1 MKKEFTLGIDIDGT
15 VTDPYTFIPHL
26 NQYFNKKLTYDD
38 VITYNLLELY
48 EITEQQYREWYK
60 LHGEK
65 IYEKAPLALE
75 AKETLHQL
83 QVDYNLIYVSA
94 RDEKY
99 RFATMK
105 WFKQNDIP
113 YDEVILTGSP
123 HKCKQIENYQI
134 DLFLEDNYD
143 AAIHMAKQIEIPL
156 FLFDT
161 PYNQGSL
168 PDNVIRVYSWSE
180 AKSLINDYAKKQD
193 Y

>member
-1 MKKEFTLGIDIDGT
+1 MQKEFTLGIDIDGT

-26 NQYFNKKLTYDD
+26 NQYFNKQLTYDD

-48 EITEQQYREWYK
+48 EITEQQYRDWYK

-75 AKETLHQL
+75 AKEILHQL

-99 RFATMK
+99 RVATMK
-105 WFKQNDIP
+105 WFKQNDLP

-123 HKCKQIENYQI
+123 HKCKEIENNQI

-143 AAIHMAKQIEIPL
+143 AAVHMGKLIEIPL

-161 PYNQGSL
+161 PYNQGPL
-168 PDNVIRVYSWSE
+168 PENVIRVYSWSE
-180 AKSLINDYAKKQD
+180 AKSLIDDYAQKQD